1 MKKAMVSVVV
11 SCALVV
17 SASAVTRKVPSE
29 YPSIQLAIQNCN
41 NGDTVLVAPG
51 VIGEQVRH
59 GDYPHFFKQQGESGP
74 DPLQELDFLFYF
86 PYEHQKLHP
95 RLCQTRQPHAS
106 LR

>member
-51 VIGEQVRH
+51 VYYETIN
-59 GDYPHFFKQQGESGP
+59 FSGKNITVTSM
-74 DPLQELDFLFYF
+74 DPND
-86 PYEHQKLHP
+86 PKIV
-95 RLCQTRQPHAS
+95 
-106 LR
+106 